1 LQFFGGVCLFFCAV
15 FNQFF
20 AHIMRLYLFISEEK
34 AFWAFVTDLL
44 KNVALKKL
52 QMISVFASHNW

>member
-1 LQFFGGVCLFFCAV
+1 
-15 FNQFF
+15 
-20 AHIMRLYLFISEEK
+20 MRLYLFISEEK

-44 KNVALKKL
+44 KYVALKKL